1 MPIRALVACLAL
13 SGIALSTPAHAGSNP
28 DQILLA
34 APFNDRPLNA
44 QIGTGGAAVGEP
56 VSISENLQAFV
67 VPTSLFPSPHLRIR
81 PLAGGA
87 TRLVRFELLDG
98 AEVRGGEVRVGFVLR
113 PSQLGRF
120 LVSVREQGTAADRFV
135 DLVLLSNGQ
144 IASSAQGDPGATIGN
159 YAAGAVLAFEL
170 RFRLDAG
177 TYSVVLNGSTI
188 ASNRPIG
195 VSSGRGVGAV
205 MFGTDNQSTVG
216 QDWFLDDVYV
226 YRPDRLQAS
235 GFEAGGA

>member
-1 MPIRALVACLAL
+1 MPIRSLATCLAL
-13 SGIALSTPAHAGSNP
+13 SLYALTAPARAGSNP

-34 APFNDRPLNA
+34 ATFNDRPLNA

-56 VSISENLQAFV
+56 VSIADSLQAFV

-113 PSQLGRF
+113 PSQLDRF
-120 LVSVREQGTAADRFV
+120 LVAIREQGTSADRFL

-144 IASSAQGDPGATIGN
+144 IAASSQGDPGLTLGT
-159 YAAGAVLAFEL
+159 YTAGAVLVFEVRL
-170 RFRLDAG
+170 QLDAG
-177 TYSVVLNGSTI
+177 TYSVILNGATV
-188 ASNRPIG
+188 ATGRPIG

-216 QDWFLDDVYV
+216 RDWFLDDVHV
-226 YRPDRLQAS
+226 YRPDRLFAA
-235 GFEAGGA
+235 GFEAGGR